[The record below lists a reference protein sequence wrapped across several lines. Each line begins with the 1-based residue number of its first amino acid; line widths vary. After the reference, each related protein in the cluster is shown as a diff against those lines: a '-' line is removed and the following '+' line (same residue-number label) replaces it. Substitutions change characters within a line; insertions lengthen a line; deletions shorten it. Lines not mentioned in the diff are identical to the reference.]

1 MRRWVSIFLQIG
13 IVKLKKESEIERGA
27 LNGYCEIEKGK
38 KIKTKKKTLEIC
50 TCNDVGGELRTLDE
64 WIL

>member
-1 MRRWVSIFLQIG
+1 MSLRSRRGDGSLYFLQIG

-38 KIKTKKKTLEIC
+38 KIKMKKT
-50 TCNDVGGELRTLDE
+50 TLDV
-64 WIL
+64 LRVR

>member
-1 MRRWVSIFLQIG
+1 MGLRSRRGDGSLYFLQIG

-38 KIKTKKKTLEIC
+38 KIKTKK
-50 TCNDVGGELRTLDE
+50 RTLDD
-64 WIL
+64 LHVR

>member
-1 MRRWVSIFLQIG
+1 MGLRSRRGDGSLYFLQIG

-38 KIKTKKKTLEIC
+38 KIKMKK
-50 TCNDVGGELRTLDE
+50 RTLDD
-64 WIL
+64 LRVR

>member
-1 MRRWVSIFLQIG
+1 MRRWVSLFLQIG

-38 KIKTKKKTLEIC
+38 KIKMKK
-50 TCNDVGGELRTLDE
+50 RTLDD
-64 WIL
+64 LCMQ